1 MFIPDWFR
9 NDKPLLGWIVG
20 GGIVYTLGMIPFVKD
35 TKGMHFI
42 WHIFVMLGLRCIG
55 LECTF
60 MCINKR

>member
-42 WHIFVMLGLRCIG
+42 WHIFVMLGAALHWFG
-55 LECTF
+55 MYLYVY
-60 MCINKR
+60 